1 MSDDR
6 DEIRMAPGDA
16 APWPDTAPGDTA
28 RPESEAR
35 AAKEAGFTLTE
46 VMVTVFIIGLLATV
60 VLVNVLGNVD
70 ESRVQKAKT
79 DIALLE
85 SSLDRYRLAMFDYPT
100 VEQGLDALVAAPD
113 SLADPS
119 RYPAEGFIKR
129 LPLDPWGNPYQY
141 EYPGQDGR
149 VLDIYS
155 LGADGQPG
163 GEGLDA
169 DIGNWS

>member
-1 MSDDR
+1 MQDHATD
-6 DEIRMAPGDA
+6 
-16 APWPDTAPGDTA
+16 
-28 RPESEAR
+28 RPEDTNPTP
-35 AAKEAGFTLTE
+35 AKDAGFTLTE

-70 ESRVQKAKT
+70 ESRVQKART
-79 DIALLE
+79 DITLLE
-85 SSLDRYRLAMFDYPT
+85 SSLDRFRLDNFDYPT
-100 VEQGLDALVAAPD
+100 VEQGLEALVSAPEGLQDPARYAAGGYI
-113 SLADPS
+113 
-119 RYPAEGFIKR
+119 RR

-149 VLDIYS
+149 IIDIYS

-169 DIGNWS
+169 DIGNWN

>member
-1 MSDDR
+1 MT
-6 DEIRMAPGDA
+6 E
-16 APWPDTAPGDTA
+16 DTPV
-28 RPESEAR
+28 PEHEYTPEHAS
-35 AAKEAGFTLTE
+35 KDAGFTLTE

-79 DIALLE
+79 DVALIE
-85 SSLDRYRLAMFDYPT
+85 SSLERYRLALFDYPS
-100 VEQGLDALVAAPD
+100 VEQGLEALVTEPAG
-113 SLADPS
+113 LTDPG

-129 LPLDPWGNPYQY
+129 LPDDPWGNPYQY

-149 VLDIYS
+149 SFDIYS

-163 GEGLDA
+163 GEDLDA
-169 DIGNWS
+169 DIGNWN

>member
-1 MSDDR
+1 MR
-6 DEIRMAPGDA
+6 DEQEETSPA
-16 APWPDTAPGDTA
+16 PDTARQ
-28 RPESEAR
+28 RPR
-35 AAKEAGFTLTE
+35 KEAGFTLTE

-70 ESRVQKAKT
+70 ESRVQKART
-79 DIALLE
+79 DISILE
-85 SSLDRYRLAMFDYPT
+85 GSLERYRLALFDYPS
-100 VEQGLDALVAAPD
+100 VEQGLDALVTAPD
-113 SLADPS
+113 GLSDPA
-119 RYPAEGFIKR
+119 RYPAEGFIRR

-149 VLDIYS
+149 KIDIYS

>member
-1 MSDDR
+1 MCDDR
-6 DEIRMAPGDA
+6 KDPETSPAPKRQRKD
-16 APWPDTAPGDTA
+16 
-28 RPESEAR
+28 
-35 AAKEAGFTLTE
+35 AGFTLTE

-85 SSLDRYRLAMFDYPT
+85 SSLDRYRLSMFDYPT
-100 VEQGLDALVAAPD
+100 VEQGLDALVTAPD
-113 SLADPS
+113 GLADPS
-119 RYPAEGFIKR
+119 RYPAEGFIRR

-149 VLDIYS
+149 ILDIYS

-163 GEGLDA
+163 GEDLDA